1 MYPLLCVDH
10 CGPLYLS
17 LRIRPY
23 LGVLFPYCAMRCR
36 NQSLFW
42 AYTVITWLN
51 IYIFIWLKL
60 YAIFVAKFLFLLRI
74 IISTWYQ
81 HSLLSIRGTL
91 KCVFSNNNNIHSSTP
106 YRSLFIFLFFFICF
120 SFCHITNTCYIFLL
134 FFLLFLFLAK
144 FIHLLSFMTC
154 VTHPFNVVSCIV
166 CSFVYLFVS
175 LKISNFRYLVL
186 LHILRWRLLIA

>member
-1 MYPLLCVDH
+1 MGVQ
-10 CGPLYLS
+10 
-17 LRIRPY
+17 RICSWA
-23 LGVLFPYCAMRCR
+23 LFLFVF
-36 NQSLFW
+36 SLFR
-42 AYTVITWLN
+42 AFVLGFYVFLSRATVFVLN
-51 IYIFIWLKL
+51 
-60 YAIFVAKFLFLLRI
+60 AIFRFLLLI

-186 LHILRWRLLIA
+186 LHILR